1 MGRGRKN
8 HRPDLNGVLVIDKP
22 LGWTSFDVCKLVRR
36 ATGGAKVGHAGT
48 LDPLATGVLVV
59 CLGKA
64 TKRIDEIMGT
74 EKRYRAVIDLAH
86 VSDSHDLETPPT
98 TPGPRADVTHPA
110 SQERVR
116 EVLDSFV
123 GLIEQAPPMHS
134 AIQVDGVRSYT
145 LARRGEGV
153 ELKARPVTIHE
164 ISMVHYEWPTL
175 EIDIRCGKG
184 TYIRSLARDIGER
197 LGTGG
202 MLTGLVRTAVGEFT
216 VEGAT
221 RLEGLNDDSFRV
233 GVEHLSV
240 RDDDDDA
247 SSGSGVIV

>member
-86 VSDSHDLETPPT
+86 VSESHDLETPPQPP
-98 TPGPRADVTHPA
+98 TPPLPPADVFDPPTEA
-110 SQERVR
+110 RVR

-164 ISMVHYEWPTL
+164 ISVVHYEWPTL

-202 MLTGLVRTAVGEFT
+202 MLMGLVRTAVGEFT
-216 VEGAT
+216 VEGAIGVDGLDQG
-221 RLEGLNDDSFRV
+221 LEAMSEAAETTG
-233 GVEHLSV
+233 E
-240 RDDDDDA
+240 
-247 SSGSGVIV
+247 

>member
-86 VSDSHDLETPPT
+86 VSESHDLETPPL
-98 TPGPRADVTHPA
+98 PPACADFDPAKPA
-110 SQERVR
+110 SLERVR
-116 EVLDSFV
+116 EVLDGFV
-123 GLIEQAPPMHS
+123 GVIEQVPPMHS
-134 AIQVDGVRSYT
+134 AIQVGGVRSYT

-153 ELKARPVTIHE
+153 ELKARPVEIHE
-164 ISMVHYEWPTL
+164 ISIIRYAWPTL

-221 RLEGLNDDSFRV
+221 RLEGLSDDAFRV
-233 GVEHLSV
+233 GIERLGVCE
-240 RDDDDDA
+240 DDG
-247 SSGSGVIV
+247 SSAGGGVC